1 MALPWSVE
9 AQTAA
14 AEEILTPR
22 PVKPQ
27 SAKPAAAKPAAKPET
42 RPESAKRPAAQPAA
56 QPVALEPEIA
66 AWDVHQPVVN
76 DGQIT
81 GTFAINEVQAAQ
93 RYYNESSFVD
103 RIRDVRRSLGRPKA
117 SLVRLAG
124 SGPRA
129 ILTVFWDIVWY
140 QYLIDLRRDI
150 PTTAPRVVL
159 HREGMDLDELAFHF
173 RDKNSTVNDD
183 GRLDA
188 SELEVHLLSDP
199 SVLIT
204 EMPMEQTQ
212 ALEDAT
218 EEIWEQ
224 RISPEFKWDA

>member
-1 MALPWSVE
+1 
-9 AQTAA
+9 
-14 AEEILTPR
+14 
-22 PVKPQ
+22 
-27 SAKPAAAKPAAKPET
+27 
-42 RPESAKRPAAQPAA
+42 
-56 QPVALEPEIA
+56 
-66 AWDVHQPVVN
+66 
-76 DGQIT
+76 
-81 GTFAINEVQAAQ
+81 VQAAQ
-93 RYYNESSFVD
+93 RYYNDSAFVD

-124 SGPRA
+124 GDPQA

-140 QYLIDLRRDI
+140 QYLIDLRRDL
-150 PTTAPRVVL
+150 PSTAPRVVL

-204 EMPMEQTQ
+204 EMPMEETQ

-224 RISPEFKWDA
+224 RISPEFKWDD